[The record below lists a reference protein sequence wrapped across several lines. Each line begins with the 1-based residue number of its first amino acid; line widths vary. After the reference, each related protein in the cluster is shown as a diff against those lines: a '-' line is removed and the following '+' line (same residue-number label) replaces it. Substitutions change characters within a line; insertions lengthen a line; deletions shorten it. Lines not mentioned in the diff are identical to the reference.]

1 MKEIFLTGDTS
12 VTDDISYDKDLLKAL
27 AGFYSYLVVSEK
39 DEFETALID
48 YFKKHYSKL
57 ISDEYKDFLVKFSEK
72 GSENT
77 EEGDLFKIA
86 RQFMIDESSFENGFG
101 SNLVIQDGL
110 IYEEDNGLN
119 IIYATNKAINVMIEN
134 LYSISLYHKHLA
146 RENSLAS
153 VTSASLQ
160 NDFVNYANK
169 NDIELLSKN
178 QVSKP
183 KKRFIKKKPDVRKC
197 G

>member
-27 AGFYSYLVVSEK
+27 ADFYSYLVVSEK

>member
-48 YFKKHYSKL
+48 YFKKNYSKL

>member
-1 MKEIFLTGDTS
+1 LKEIFLTGDTS

-48 YFKKHYSKL
+48 YFKKNYSKL